1 LLVGFWCFAAE
12 MVMIWLWYDA
22 QYEESELSNYS
33 RKKRGG
39 KQLDYVKLITP
50 HSMHMQLANKQM

>member
-1 LLVGFWCFAAE
+1 
-12 MVMIWLWYDA
+12 MIWLWYDA